1 MVPPGPH
8 VISYNSHGSQGDFGP
23 TTAFFIHPTGG
34 QVLVWTWNPTLEM
47 LEPEIDEDKI
57 AQYTKAVQ
65 SFQLDANLAPY
76 DLRRYPAWQGLSSHV
91 SPIVIQRLSPIGG
104 NISALYE
111 EEAPPQTDAE
121 VALEKQL
128 AEFKQQ
134 RKGKEQDTPSTTT
147 TKPQRCYYTPITRL
161 VKRPGLS
168 PAQLTALNMDKS
180 PLLEEIMLS
189 NRKGTDDD
197 TTWLL
202 GEFQYSFLAFLLGHS
217 AQGFAQ
223 WRAIT
228 TLFLGCEDAAIG
240 SRTALFVEFLDV
252 LGAQLEF
259 ALPVGST
266 SDEEGRTSKDY
277 TTTTTTTTTTM
288 TDSAAAAAGMVGL
301 VDDLLLEDSFLTTLT
316 INWLDNILQLQEGKG
331 DSNNSGDNNYRCPPE
346 LHSKARRLKSLVID
360 ELGWGGKGRVNA
372 SSGGKGRVIGVKA
385 NEGGTSRR
393 VKGYDSSDDD
403 EEEDGDGDGEEE
415 EDRPVFVDPAEL
427 VKAGVTFDD
436 DDDGREEEDMVKE
449 G

>member
-47 LEPEIDEDKI
+47 LEPEIEEDKI
-57 AQYTKAVQ
+57 DQYTKAVQ

-91 SPIVIQRLSPIGG
+91 SPVVIQRLSPIGG

-111 EEAPPQTDAE
+111 EEAPPQTEAE

-168 PAQLTALNMDKS
+168 PAELTALNIDKS
-180 PLLEEIMLS
+180 PLLEEIILS

-217 AQGFAQ
+217 AQGFTQ

-259 ALPVGST
+259 ALGGGST
-266 SDEEGRTSKDY
+266 SNEEDRKSKGY
-277 TTTTTTTTTTM
+277 STTTTTTI
-288 TDSAAAAAGMVGL
+288 DSDAATAGMVGL
-301 VDDLLLEDSFLTTLT
+301 VDDLLLEDFFLTKLT
-316 INWLDNILQLQEGKG
+316 INWLDNILQLEEGNS
-331 DSNNSGDNNYRCPPE
+331 DNSGDNNNRCPPE
-346 LHSKARRLKSLVID
+346 LHNKARHLKSLVID
-360 ELGWGGKGRVNA
+360 ELGWGGKGVVNA
-372 SSGGKGRVIGVKA
+372 SSGGRGRIIEVKA
-385 NEGGTSRR
+385 NEGGTGRR
-393 VKGYDSSDDD
+393 VKGYDSSD
-403 EEEDGDGDGEEE
+403 EEEGDGEEE
-415 EDRPVFVDPAEL
+415 EEDKPVFVDPAEL
-427 VKAGVTFDD
+427 VKAGVRFDD
-436 DDDGREEEDMVKE
+436 GDSREEEDMVDE
-449 G
+449 